1 MLELERISNATTIFF
16 DFDGVIK
23 DSVEVKSEAFEKLFS
38 PFGDKVSRKVRRH
51 HEMNGGMSRFEKIPI
66 YLEWVELSCNPV
78 VVEQFSNEFS
88 KLVMQKVI
96 DSEWVLGVRS
106 FIENNYK
113 SKIFFV
119 ITATPQSEIEEIM
132 DRIGIIKFFKKI
144 IGSPT
149 NKSDAVGLIIDKF
162 DIDINTSIMIGD
174 SITDHQAATDNNIS
188 FILRKTPLNYHLQNK
203 LNCDKIDNFKL

>member
-1 MLELERISNATTIFF
+1 MLISNATTIFF

-23 DSVEVKSEAFEKLFS
+23 DSVRVKSEAFEKLFS
-38 PFGDKVSRKVRRH
+38 SFGDKASKKVRRH
-51 HEMNGGMSRFEKIPI
+51 HESNGGMSRFEKIPI
-66 YLEWVELSCNPV
+66 YLEWVNLPSTPMV
-78 VVEQFSNEFS
+78 VGKFSNEFS

-96 DSEWVLGVRS
+96 DSEWGPGGLN

-113 SKIFFV
+113 IKNLFIV
-119 ITATPQSEIEEIM
+119 TATPQSEIEEIIS
-132 DRIGIIKFFKKI
+132 RIGIAKCFKKI

-149 NKSDAVGLIIDKF
+149 NKSDAVSSIVDKF
-162 DIDINTSIMIGD
+162 NININKSIMIGD
-174 SITDHQAATDNNIS
+174 SITDHKAATDNNIS